1 MSTMQT
7 PSDES
12 TRNDTQGETTEP
24 PFEERSFR
32 LHENA
37 DDLCERF
44 DLAWETPLD
53 VARELRHDNY
63 EKVGSRC
70 IEEECVGHLWADA
83 AGVVCDKCGR
93 YIRKD
98 ERVGDERALGRD
110 DPWTWLFEHRPTYR
124 SGRRKCVGGL
134 AHYEWYSN
142 DELDATERIGELEPG
157 EFYR

>member
-1 MSTMQT
+1 MSTMPMSTDSTDPSTT
-7 PSDES
+7 P
-12 TRNDTQGETTEP
+12 TTV
-24 PFEERSFR
+24 PFEDRSFQFPDGTEE
-32 LHENA
+32 LF
-37 DDLCERF
+37 ERF
-44 DLAWETPLD
+44 DLAWTTPLG

-70 IEEECVGHLWADA
+70 IEDDCVGHLWADS

-98 ERVGDERALGRD
+98 ESVASDRGFDRG
-110 DPWTWLFEHRPTYR
+110 DPWEWLFEHRPTYR

-142 DELDATERIGELEPG
+142 DDLGDDEHIGAVDPR
-157 EFYR
+157 EFYRE